1 MSKAVWQVCACVYA
15 NATSP
20 PPTRTRSTNCFHY
33 GKRKTQSRRFITL
46 ISKQRKRN
54 LHIATL
60 YSRLPGDGVIVLI
73 MQTMSARPF
82 LAGRH

>member
-1 MSKAVWQVCACVYA
+1 MSKAIGQVCACVCA

-20 PPTRTRSTNCFHY
+20 PPTRSTNCFHY

-46 ISKQRKRN
+46 ISKQPQPPVA
-54 LHIATL
+54 IATH
-60 YSRLPGDGVIVLI
+60 YSQLPGDGVIVLI

>member
-1 MSKAVWQVCACVYA
+1 MSKAVWQVCACVSA

-20 PPTRTRSTNCFHY
+20 PPTRSTNCFHY

-60 YSRLPGDGVIVLI
+60 HSRLPGDGVIVLI

>member
-1 MSKAVWQVCACVYA
+1 MSKAIGQVCACVCA

-20 PPTRTRSTNCFHY
+20 PPTRSTNCFHY

-54 LHIATL
+54 
-60 YSRLPGDGVIVLI
+60 V
-73 MQTMSARPF
+73 MSNSVMLTAF
-82 LAGRH
+82 L